1 MPIDP
6 ATALGLSMACA
17 PGVDPQTLLA
27 VVKVES
33 GFEPLAIGVNGR
45 PAKSLRPA
53 TREEAVGVAS
63 RRIAAG
69 ENLDLG
75 LGQINSSQLPR
86 LGLSLQD
93 VFDPCANLAVS
104 ARILVEGYNRS
115 RRLGVHE
122 RRAVHEALSLYN
134 TGDRERGF
142 RNGYVAKVV
151 RAAGRLTPVGKDA
164 IGSVM
169 ASRGDPPA
177 PPEPP
182 LWDAFA
188 NARMRPAAFVFSPNA
203 GSLP

>member
-6 ATALGLSMACA
+6 ATALGFSIACA

-45 PAKSLRPA
+45 PAKRLRPA
-53 TREEAVGVAS
+53 SREEAVGAAS

-75 LGQINSSQLPR
+75 LGQINSRQLQR
-86 LGLSLQD
+86 LGLSLHD
-93 VFDPCANLAVS
+93 VFDPCANLAAS

-115 RRLGVHE
+115 RRLGTYE
-122 RRAVHEALSLYN
+122 QRAVREALSLYN

-151 RAAGRLTPVGKDA
+151 QAAGQLAPVSRDA
-164 IGSVM
+164 ARPAV
-169 ASRGDPPA
+169 ASRADPVA
-177 PPEPP
+177 LPEPP

-188 NARMRPAAFVFSPNA
+188 RARMRRAAFVFSPNT

>member
-6 ATALGLSMACA
+6 ATALGLSIACA

-33 GFEPLAIGVNGR
+33 EFESLAIGVNGR

-53 TREEAVGVAS
+53 SREEAVSAAS

-75 LGQINSSQLPR
+75 LGQINSRQLPR

-93 VFDPCANLAVS
+93 VFDPCTNLAVS

-115 RRLGVHE
+115 RRLGAHE
-122 RRAVHEALSLYN
+122 RRAVREALSLYN

-142 RNGYVAKVV
+142 QNGYVAKVV
-151 RAAGRLTPVGKDA
+151 RAAGQLTPVSRHA
-164 IGSVM
+164 ARSVM
-169 ASRGDPPA
+169 TPGRDPPA

-182 LWDAFA
+182 PWDAFA
-188 NARMRPAAFVFSPNA
+188 NARMRPVAFVFSPNA